1 MKLPYAVTS
10 TRLAVLA
17 LVAATAGC
25 SSIEG
30 LLSGDKVDYRSTAAK
45 NQPLDVPPDLTQLAR
60 ESRYQPQGGVISAAA
75 AAGGVATP
83 VAVAVAGTAGVAPS
97 APGALR
103 VERLG
108 QQRWLVVPQ
117 TPEQIWPQLR
127 AFWESRGFVI
137 TEENQQAGVMETNWA
152 ENRNKVADDAVRN
165 AVSRL
170 LSGFIDSGLRD
181 QFRTRV
187 ERTETGCEVYII
199 HRGLEEVYLDARK
212 EGTTW
217 RARPN
222 DPQLEADSL
231 ARLMV
236 VLGAKED
243 AARTAV
249 AGAVQPATK
258 VTSADGTPATSTATS
273 LLVDEPFDRAWR
285 RVGLALDRGGFTVED
300 RDRAAGL
307 YYVRYVDPKN
317 VGKEEPGWFARL
329 FGDKSNPQA
338 ALRYRIQLKASGAK
352 TALLVQDSSG
362 ATDTGEHA
370 QRIVGLL
377 TNELR

>member
-1 MKLPYAVTS
+1 VKLLYAVTS

-17 LVAATAGC
+17 LAATMGGC

-30 LLSGDKVDYRSTAAK
+30 MLSGEKVDYRSNATK

-75 AAGGVATP
+75 AAGGPAVP
-83 VAVAVAGTAGVAPS
+83 VAGVAGVALT

-103 VERLG
+103 VERQG
-108 QQRWLVVPQ
+108 QQRWLVTPQ
-117 TPEQIWPQLR
+117 APEQLWPQLR
-127 AFWESRGFVI
+127 AFWEARGFVV
-137 TEENQQAGVMETNWA
+137 TEDNQQAGVMETNWA
-152 ENRNKVADDAVRN
+152 EDRSKLPNDVVRST
-165 AVSRL
+165 VGRL
-170 LSGFIDSGLRD
+170 LGNFMDSGLRD

-187 ERTETGCEVYII
+187 ERTATGSEVYII
-199 HRGLEEVYLDARK
+199 HRGLEEVYIGDRR
-212 EGTTW
+212 ESTTW

-236 VLGAKED
+236 TLGAKD
-243 AARTAV
+243 DVARTAV
-249 AGAVQPATK
+249 AGATQ
-258 VTSADGTPATSTATS
+258 ATSRVTAPDGSPAAATATS

-300 RDRAAGL
+300 RDRASGL

-317 VGKEEPGWFARL
+317 VGKDEPGWFAKL

-338 ALRYRIQLKASGAK
+338 ALRYRIQLKAAGTK
-352 TALLVQDSSG
+352 TALTVQDSTG
-362 ATDTGEHA
+362 TVDTGENA

-377 TNELR
+377 TSELR

>member
-1 MKLPYAVTS
+1 VKLSYAVTS
-10 TRLAVLA
+10 GRLAVLA

-25 SSIEG
+25 SSIENM
-30 LLSGDKVDYRSTAAK
+30 LSGDKADYRANASR

-75 AAGGVATP
+75 AAGGGTAGAATP
-83 VAVAVAGTAGVAPS
+83 VAGLPGATPTT
-97 APGALR
+97 PGALR

-117 TPEQIWPQLR
+117 TPEQIWPQLK
-127 AFWESRGFVI
+127 AFWEARGFVVV
-137 TEENQQAGVMETNWA
+137 EDNLKAGVIETDWA
-152 ENRNKVADDAVRN
+152 EDRSKLPNDVVRST
-165 AVSRL
+165 VGRL
-170 LSGFIDSGLRD
+170 LGNFFDTGQRD

-187 ERTETGCEVYII
+187 ERTETGSEVYVI
-199 HRGLEEVYLDARK
+199 HRGLEEVYVGERK
-212 EGTTW
+212 ESTTW

-222 DPQLEADSL
+222 DPQLEADNL

-236 VLGAKED
+236 ALGAKDD

-249 AGAVQPATK
+249 AGAAQPATR
-258 VTSADGTPATSTATS
+258 VTAADGKPATSNATS

-307 YYVRYVDPKN
+307 YYVRYVDPAN
-317 VGKEEPGWFARL
+317 VGKDEPGWFARM

-338 ALRYRIQLKASGAK
+338 ALRYRIQLKASDTK
-352 TALLVQDSSG
+352 TLLSVQDASG
-362 ATDTGEHA
+362 KADTGENA

>member
-1 MKLPYAVTS
+1 VKLSYAVTS
-10 TRLAVLA
+10 GRLAVLA

-25 SSIEG
+25 SSIENM
-30 LLSGDKVDYRSTAAK
+30 LSGDKADYRANASR

-75 AAGGVATP
+75 AAGGAAGPATP
-83 VAVAVAGTAGVAPS
+83 VAGTPGVAPTT
-97 APGALR
+97 PGALR

-117 TPEQIWPQLR
+117 TPEQIWPQLK
-127 AFWESRGFVI
+127 AFWEARGFVVV
-137 TEENQQAGVMETNWA
+137 EDNLKAGVMETDWA
-152 ENRNKVADDAVRN
+152 EDRSKLPNDVVRST
-165 AVSRL
+165 VGRL
-170 LSGFIDSGLRD
+170 LGNFFDTGQRD

-187 ERTETGCEVYII
+187 ERTETGSEVYII
-199 HRGLEEVYLDARK
+199 HRGLEELYVGERK
-212 EGTTW
+212 ESTNW

-222 DPQLEADSL
+222 DPQLEADNL

-236 VLGAKED
+236 ALGAKDD

-249 AGAVQPATK
+249 AGAAQPATR
-258 VTSADGTPATSTATS
+258 VTAADGKPATGNATS

-307 YYVRYVDPKN
+307 YYVRYVDPAN
-317 VGKEEPGWFARL
+317 VGKDEPGWFARM

-338 ALRYRIQLKASGAK
+338 ALRYRIQLKASDTK
-352 TALLVQDSSG
+352 TLLSVQDASG
-362 ATDTGEHA
+362 KADTGENA

>member
-1 MKLPYAVTS
+1 VKLPSAVAS

-17 LVAATAGC
+17 LVAAMAGC

-30 LLSGDKVDYRSTAAK
+30 LLSGEKADYRATASK

-75 AAGGVATP
+75 AAGGVAMP
-83 VAVAVAGTAGVAPS
+83 VAGTAGVTPT

-117 TPEQIWPQLR
+117 TPEQIWPQLK
-127 AFWESRGFVI
+127 AFWEARGFVVA
-137 TEENQQAGVMETNWA
+137 EDNLQAGVMETDWA
-152 ENRNKVADDAVRN
+152 ENRSKLPNDIVRN
-165 AVSRL
+165 TVGRL
-170 LSGFIDSGLRD
+170 LGNFFDTGQRD

-187 ERTETGCEVYII
+187 ERTETGSEVYVI
-199 HRGLEEVYLDARK
+199 HRGLEEVYVGERK
-212 EGTTW
+212 ESTTW

-222 DPQLEADSL
+222 DPQLEADNL

-236 VLGAKED
+236 SLGAKDE

-249 AGAVQPATK
+249 AGAAQPATR
-258 VTSADGTPATSTATS
+258 VTAADGKPATASATS

-307 YYVRYVDPKN
+307 YFVRYVDPNN
-317 VGKEEPGWFARL
+317 VGKDEPGWFARM

-338 ALRYRIQLKASGAK
+338 ALRYRIQLKASGTK
-352 TALLVQDSSG
+352 TLLSVQDASG
-362 ATDTGEHA
+362 NADTGENA

-377 TNELR
+377 TSELR